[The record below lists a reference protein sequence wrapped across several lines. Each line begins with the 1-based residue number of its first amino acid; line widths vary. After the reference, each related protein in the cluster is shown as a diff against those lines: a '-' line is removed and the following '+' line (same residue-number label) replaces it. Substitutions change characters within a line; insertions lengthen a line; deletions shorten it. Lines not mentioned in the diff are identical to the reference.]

1 MICGSSI
8 YKKKVKLTNFSGA
21 SDFLKGIDT
30 IFNVDPLQNQK
41 ILMLT
46 KNIFPRMFQ
55 FGIEGII
62 REFVNF
68 SQIDLSS
75 KFVKI

>member
-1 MICGSSI
+1 MDHQYI
-8 YKKKVKLTNFSGA
+8 KKVKLTNFSGS

-55 FGIEGII
+55 FGIERII

>member
-8 YKKKVKLTNFSGA
+8 YKKVKLTNFSGS

-41 ILMLT
+41 NLMLT

-55 FGIEGII
+55 FGIERII

>member
-1 MICGSSI
+1 MDHQYI
-8 YKKKVKLTNFSGA
+8 KKVKLTNFSGS

>member
-1 MICGSSI
+1 M
-8 YKKKVKLTNFSGA
+8 KLTNFSGS

-41 ILMLT
+41 TLMLT
-46 KNIFPRMFQ
+46 KNIFPRMVQ
-55 FGIEGII
+55 FGIERII

-68 SQIDLSS
+68 SHFDLSS